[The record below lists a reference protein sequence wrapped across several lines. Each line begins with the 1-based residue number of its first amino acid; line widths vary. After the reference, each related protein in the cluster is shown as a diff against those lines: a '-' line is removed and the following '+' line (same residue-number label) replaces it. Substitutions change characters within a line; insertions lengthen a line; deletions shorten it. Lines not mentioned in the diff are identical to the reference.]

1 VADRTPASASTTDPD
16 DVAEA
21 TTRGGGPAAD
31 STPGGDAGTGST
43 GRRRRAAP
51 GGETPGEVA
60 AGEVA
65 NGDGANGDGA
75 SGDGASG
82 DAASGDV
89 VAGPVGEEPRGE
101 DADPR
106 SRRGLTL
113 PLVPT
118 LAVLL
123 VLLLAGGGYLLVT
136 RSGGSA
142 IRTDAYVGALQAARS
157 GIVDVASFD
166 YLTLDDDI
174 QQIRRVTTGDLQK
187 ESVDQLD
194 QRRQQITDSEA
205 VVDTKVVGAAVG
217 AADADS
223 ATVFAV
229 IQSTQQSKASQQ
241 AQVQRYRIQVD
252 LTRVGGRWLLSG
264 ITGR

>member
-1 VADRTPASASTTDPD
+1 VADRTPATASTRGSVTDPD

-21 TTRGGGPAAD
+21 TTHGDGPPAD
-31 STPGGDAGTGST
+31 STQSGDARTGST
-43 GRRRRAAP
+43 GRRRRGLRRRAAAGGEAP
-51 GGETPGEVA
+51 GDVA
-60 AGEVA
+60 P
-65 NGDGANGDGA
+65 
-75 SGDGASG
+75 
-82 DAASGDV
+82 GDV
-89 VAGPVGEEPRGE
+89 APGHVAPGSADGPAGEEPREE
-101 DADPR
+101 DADR
-106 SRRGLTL
+106 GSRRGLAL

-123 VLLLAGGGYLLVT
+123 VLLLAGCGYLWVT
-136 RSGGSA
+136 RPGGSA
-142 IRTDAYVGALQAARS
+142 VRTDAYVGALQAARS

-166 YLTLDDDI
+166 YLTLDEDI

-217 AADADS
+217 AADADT

-229 IQSTQQSKASQQ
+229 IQSTQKSKASQQ
-241 AQVQRYRIQVD
+241 AQVQRYRIEVD
-252 LTRVGGRWLLSG
+252 LTRVDGRWLLSG